1 MSLTDT
7 LNNTAG
13 RFTTL
18 VVGSKKDNVTF
29 CAQILSASK
38 KTVSFYDVNA
48 DADRRVPTSKIISVK
63 SGKIQY
69 AKA

>member
-18 VVGSKKDNVTF
+18 VVGSKKENTTF
-29 CAQILSASK
+29 CAQILSASN

-48 DADRRVPTSKIISVK
+48 DADRRVPVSKILSVK

-69 AKA
+69 VKA

>member
-7 LNNTAG
+7 LNSTAG

-18 VVGSKKDNVTF
+18 VVGSKKESTTF
-29 CAQILSASK
+29 CAQILSASA

-48 DADRRVPTSKIISVK
+48 DADRRVPVSKILSVK
-63 SGKIQY
+63 SGKVKDV
-69 AKA
+69 KA

>member
-7 LNNTAG
+7 LNSTAG

-18 VVGSKKDNVTF
+18 VVGSKKKNATF
-29 CAQILSASK
+29 CAQILSASA

-48 DADRRVPTSKIISVK
+48 DADRRVPVSKILSVK
-63 SGKIQY
+63 SGKVKY
-69 AKA
+69 VKA

>member
-18 VVGSKKDNVTF
+18 VVGSKKNNIKF
-29 CAQILSASK
+29 CAQILSASSK
-38 KTVSFYDVNA
+38 SVSFYDVNA
-48 DADRRVPTSKIISVK
+48 DADRRVPTSKILSVK

>member
-18 VVGSKKDNVTF
+18 VVGSKKNNIKF
-29 CAQILSASK
+29 CAQILSASSK
-38 KTVSFYDVNA
+38 SVSFYDVNA
-48 DADRRVPTSKIISVK
+48 DADRRVPTNKILSVK